1 LDGLEV
7 GTLDP
12 SSMEE
17 AIGVLV
23 RGMRD
28 NPTHVAAFGQDPERR
43 QRSLRRFFG
52 TAFTVIGLHE
62 HMIVAR
68 SEDGRVVGV
77 LGMMPP
83 GACLPGSVQQLRM
96 LPALVRNG
104 PRSAGRVMRWIGA
117 WSEHDPAEG
126 HWHLGPLVV
135 DPHLQGRGVGGRLMQ
150 VFCAQVDAARD
161 AAYLETDKEINVRFH
176 ERFGFGVIGEAKV
189 LGITNYF
196 MHRTGRRRVRTHQDP
211 GPLKHYDNKGASR

>member
-1 LDGLEV
+1 MNLRGVAERSDWLDRLEV
-7 GTLDP
+7 GALDP
-12 SSMEE
+12 SSVEE
-17 AIGVLV
+17 ALGVLV

-43 QRSLRRFFG
+43 QRSLRYFFG
-52 TAFTVIGLHE
+52 AAFTVIGLHE

-68 SEDGRVVGV
+68 SEDERVVGV

-83 GACLPGSVQQLRM
+83 GACLPGSVQKLRM
-96 LPALVRNG
+96 LPALLRNG
-104 PRSAGRVMRWIGA
+104 PSSAGRVMRWIGA
-117 WSEHDPAEG
+117 WSERDPAEG

-135 DPHLQGRGVGGRLMQ
+135 DAHLQGKGVGGRLMQ

-161 AAYLETDKEINVRFH
+161 TAYLETDKEINVRFY

-189 LGITNYF
+189 LGMSTYF
-196 MHRTGRRRVRTHQDP
+196 MQRTGRR
-211 GPLKHYDNKGASR
+211 